1 MRLPAV
7 VIPFV
12 KASACGNDFLLIESA
27 VITSSIVES
36 ARTLQDMAALTRR
49 LCDRHE
55 GVGADGVEWMYP
67 HAEADA
73 EIRLINADG
82 SEAEI
87 SGNGTRCVA
96 AYLCAERGIEKI
108 SIQTGAGLKTCTLT
122 GRSESD
128 YEFEA
133 EMGEAVIGAELA
145 IKSGTSEARG
155 IPVSMGN
162 PHYVVFVN
170 KFAEN
175 WRDEAAR
182 IQRSSEFKHGVNVE
196 LVVIDGKHDVS
207 VRFFERGVGET
218 QSSGTG
224 SCASAVA
231 AMATGRA
238 ESPVQV
244 HTPGGTQ
251 TVRQEEKVVF
261 LRGPA
266 RLVCR
271 GEFFLS

>member
-1 MRLPAV
+1 V

-12 KASACGNDFLLIESA
+12 KASACGNDFLLIEASTIDA
-27 VITSSIVES
+27 QAPADL
-36 ARTLQDMAALTRR
+36 ARITRR

-67 HAEADA
+67 DAAADV

-96 AYLCAERGIEKI
+96 AYICTERGLERIT
-108 SIQTGAGLKTCTLT
+108 IQTGAGLKTCMLT
-122 GRSESD
+122 GRSESE
-128 YEFEA
+128 YEFEV
-133 EMGEAVIGAELA
+133 EMGSAAVGAELTVNVGA
-145 IKSGTSEARG
+145 NEVRG

-162 PHYVVFVN
+162 PHYVVFVPE
-170 KFAEN
+170 FAEN
-175 WRDEAAR
+175 WRTIAAET
-182 IQRSSEFKHGVNVE
+182 QRSSQFKHGVNVE
-196 LVVIDGKHDVS
+196 MVVVDGRHDVRA
-207 VRFFERGVGET
+207 RFFERGVGET

-224 SCASAVA
+224 SCAAAVA

-238 ESPVQV
+238 ESAVRVQA
-244 HTPGGTQ
+244 PGGTQ
-251 TVRQEEKVVF
+251 TVRLDANSVF
-261 LRGPA
+261 LRGSA